1 MRKTILTLALL
12 LGAAPVAVAQ
22 NGTADATLMQ
32 EFIANASEPCR
43 TQPAQV
49 CVDIG
54 FRFAAED
61 PDRGLTLADTKLLR
75 QRMGAWFA
83 ANQETMRPEARTAY
97 GLGILY
103 ADGMTMERLHAAF
116 DADGDGYV
124 TQQELL
130 ADVTL
135 DQRPLGEVLGDR
147 NAVDRTGLA
156 NRLGLPPAMVEGL
169 FPR

>member
-12 LGAAPVAVAQ
+12 LGVAPAALAD
-22 NGTADATLMQ
+22 TASDAALMQ
-32 EFIANASEPCR
+32 EFIENAGEPCR
-43 TQPAQV
+43 SQPAQV

-54 FRFAAED
+54 FRFAADD
-61 PDRGLTLADTKLLR
+61 PDRGLSLADTKLLR
-75 QRMGAWFA
+75 QRMGAWFDTH
-83 ANQETMRPEARTAY
+83 QQSMRPEARTAF

-116 DADGDGYV
+116 DTDGDGYV
-124 TQQELL
+124 SQAELL

-135 DQRPLGEVLGDR
+135 DDRPLGQVLGDR
-147 NAVDRTGLA
+147 NAVDRAGLA
-156 NRLGLPPAMVEGL
+156 NRLGLPPAMIEGL